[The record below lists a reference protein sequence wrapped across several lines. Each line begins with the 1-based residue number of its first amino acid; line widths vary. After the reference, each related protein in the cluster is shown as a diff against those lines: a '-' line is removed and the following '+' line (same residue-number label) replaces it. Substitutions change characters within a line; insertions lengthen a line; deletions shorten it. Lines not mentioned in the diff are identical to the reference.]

1 MNSSHPVHLG
11 AAIDEMLK
19 NLGIG
24 GKVKE
29 YEVVEVWAS
38 VVGERIAQLTHVES
52 VDQGTVIVRVSAAPW
67 RTELMFRKKEIIE
80 KIRTVMHSDVIKDI
94 RFR

>member
-1 MNSSHPVHLG
+1 MLG
-11 AAIDEMLK
+11 SAIDAMLK

-29 YEVVEVWAS
+29 YEVVEVWPS
-38 VVGERIAQLTHVES
+38 VVGERIAQLTHIES
-52 VDQGTVIVRVSAAPW
+52 VDQGTMIVRVAAAPW
-67 RTELMFRKKEIIE
+67 RTELMFRKKEILG
-80 KIRTVMHSDVIKDI
+80 KIQSAMNSDVIKDI